1 MWEGTFTKLHGDF
14 EKLHI
19 LESKNISEYFARVLA
34 IYNQMKRYGE
44 KMEETRVVEK
54 IICSLQKKFYYV
66 VVVIEKSQNIDFL
79 SIQGLM
85 RKLQARK
92 EKVNEIQEDVG
103 AQTLFFKVRWFCIF
117 PRKKRKIWKRRP
129 RSSNRSNSRLNEGNQ
144 STGSIGSSNS
154 RSRFDNKFDKLKV
167 KCYNCQKTGHYT
179 RNCWNPTKRVEE
191 NVNLMIEEEKEVT
204 LLLMHNE
211 RMQNKENMWYLDNR
225 ANNHM
230 CGDKNKFMKLDEAI
244 RGNVTFADHSKVA
257 IKGKRTILIKLKM
270 KVINLLVMYIIYQR
284 WK

>member
-1 MWEGTFTKLHGDF
+1 MWEGTFTKLRGDF

-19 LESKNISEYFARVLA
+19 LESENISEYFARVLA

-117 PRKKRKIWKRRP
+117 PRRKRKIWKRRP
-129 RSSNRSNSRLNEGNQ
+129 RQFQQIKQ
-144 STGSIGSSNS
+144 STEWREPVDWFN
-154 RSRFDNKFDKLKV
+154 
-167 KCYNCQKTGHYT
+167 
-179 RNCWNPTKRVEE
+179 W
-191 NVNLMIEEEKEVT
+191 
-204 LLLMHNE
+204 
-211 RMQNKENMWYLDNR
+211 
-225 ANNHM
+225 
-230 CGDKNKFMKLDEAI
+230 
-244 RGNVTFADHSKVA
+244 
-257 IKGKRTILIKLKM
+257 
-270 KVINLLVMYIIYQR
+270 
-284 WK
+284 